1 MSQRSRNLS
10 GLAKAQHRPTVWP
23 NMSLWLR
30 AGPVR
35 VSSRGRMGVRLGPV
49 SVYGGGRRRSRS
61 GSGGT
66 LLGLLVVLALIGLA
80 IEYWFITIPIAA
92 VVVAVAIAVTRNTR
106 RRALERHHAWLN
118 GPPPPLIFPGRFTPN
133 WFARNGS
140 HLHPGQVPVLLAELR
155 RRGWSEA
162 DIEQRAAPFLPL

>member
-1 MSQRSRNLS
+1 MSRRGRNLG
-10 GLAKAQHRPTVWP
+10 GLAKTRHRPTVWP
-23 NMSLWLR
+23 SMSVWLR

-35 VSSRGRMGVRLGPV
+35 ISSRGRMGVRLGPV
-49 SVYGGGRRRSRS
+49 SVYGGGRRRNRS
-61 GSGGT
+61 SSGGT

-92 VVVAVAIAVTRNTR
+92 VVVAVAVVGMRNTR
-106 RRALERHHAWLN
+106 RRAVERHQAWLD

-133 WFARNGS
+133 WFVRNGPY
-140 HLHPGQVPVLLAELR
+140 LHPGQVPVLLAELR